1 MGRPVCIAGP
11 ERGWSSLCANA
22 TAICGTVTEVNSHG
36 GGGKALSGVAL
47 GDISRFGI
55 LKSSTAGASRG
66 TCRLHQMPQLL
77 ASCLSMGR
85 HAVWFAKA
93 NQLLD
98 CHEQC

>member
-1 MGRPVCIAGP
+1 MGRSMGIAGP

-55 LKSSTAGASRG
+55 LKSATADASRG

-77 ASCLSMGR
+77 ASCLSVGR
-85 HAVWFAKA
+85 HASGLRRPINYWTVM
-93 NQLLD
+93 
-98 CHEQC
+98 EQY